1 MRNPERHLTNNLE
14 RTVSDPANM
23 KADVRADAVREDDK
37 LAPLVVALV
46 GCMQRDL
53 LEAYGFVRRHTQPL
67 NF

>member
-1 MRNPERHLTNNLE
+1 
-14 RTVSDPANM
+14 M

-53 LEAYGFVRRHTQPL
+53 LEAYAFVRRHTQPL